1 MRSSNL
7 KECLIQLCDASLA
20 CLFGL
25 APSAAKKKKPS
36 GKEEN
41 DTYLQSSEVC
51 RGGTDSQGV
60 GVVSAQLDTYLK
72 IHRIDEL

>member
-1 MRSSNL
+1 MPVWH
-7 KECLIQLCDASLA
+7 ASLA
-20 CLFGL
+20 WLPL
-25 APSAAKKKKPS
+25 LRKKKKKNPLE
-36 GKEEN
+36 KKKN

-72 IHRIDEL
+72 IHHIDEL